1 MTKKFLSN
9 SILLSLILLF
19 ILSGCSVLSGGSRTN
34 QDDQDI
40 PSEEIE
46 AYTNEMLS
54 QGFEFCPETSM
65 QVSLTQIHENP
76 QFNFFNEVDTSSV
89 MDFEIV
95 GAESSQG
102 LRTSAELPLT
112 GEGWA
117 GVCQFTS
124 QGTISLELQARL
136 FPGEDGQTALL
147 VYGELQSSVTSKPPC
162 GDFGMIPLEEK
173 VFFLIPY
180 QDGGV
185 YQNEWRNQAVGISG
199 TSSWTL
205 QLPCDD

>member
-1 MTKKFLSN
+1 MTKKHLLISLTLAAMLLIILAGCSFLSGEN
-9 SILLSLILLF
+9 GQS
-19 ILSGCSVLSGGSRTN
+19 
-34 QDDQDI
+34 QAEQEI
-40 PSEEIE
+40 PAEEIK
-46 AYTNEMLS
+46 AYTSEMLS
-54 QGFEFCPETSM
+54 QGFEFCAESYLDVSM
-65 QVSLTQIHENP
+65 SQIHENP
-76 QFNFFNEVDTSSV
+76 QFNFFNEVLTSSR

-124 QGTISLELQARL
+124 QGTVALNLQARL
-136 FPGEDGQTALL
+136 FPGEDGEPALL
-147 VYGELQSSVTSKPPC
+147 VYGECHSEVTSKPPC

-180 QDGGV
+180 RDGGT
-185 YQNEWRNQAVGISG
+185 YQNEWRNQTVGISG
-199 TSSWTL
+199 TSTWTL
-205 QLPCDD
+205 HIPCTK